1 LENRGTEMDAGCV
14 CATSEFDRRAYFP
27 LARSNLASRRLAL
40 LYMTTT
46 RTVWLFVAALTAIRF
61 FLLVT
66 TDLSF
71 DEAHYWMWSERLAP
85 AYFSK
90 GPGIA
95 FAIRASTAL
104 FGANEFGV
112 RFFSPVLAAGTS
124 LLLFYFTRRLFGS
137 TAGLWAVIG
146 LNATPIF
153 NIGAVLMTID
163 ALSIFFWMAAM
174 FTFWLALEKSPH
186 FSWYWP
192 ITGLLIGVGF
202 LCKYTNAFEIIS
214 VLIVLA
220 LVPRLRREFKLP
232 AVYSLIGMFI
242 LCTIPPIVWNAQH
255 AWITLAH
262 LRSRGNLEQGFGFHP
277 TEALSFL
284 AQHFIVY
291 SPLLFLA
298 LVWGVIASGHKINQQ
313 FKMLFLMWFGL
324 PVFVFYLL
332 LSVNKSAAPNWDGL
346 AFFGFGLVATYF
358 WWERLQASLFLRICA
373 SIAVF
378 VGLMMSLAALDTDVL
393 RVAGYRLQRSDPSD
407 RMRGWKSA
415 TGALEKIRNDLEAQL
430 DEKLFLI
437 ADGRDRASE
446 IAFYLRDKR
455 VEGPGHPPAYIPESQ
470 AMVNQF
476 SFWPRY
482 DQFVELKADMQR
494 PEGEVYT
501 EENGI
506 NLFIGRDALFV
517 RAGEKNRVPHNIQAG
532 FQSTEPVGTIEVSRY
547 GKVVRIWQVFLCR
560 SYRTL
565 PL

>member
-1 LENRGTEMDAGCV
+1 MNST
-14 CATSEFDRRAYFP
+14 RA
-27 LARSNLASRRLAL
+27 
-40 LYMTTT
+40 
-46 RTVWLFVAALTAIRF
+46 VWLFIAALTAIRF
-61 FLLVT
+61 SLLAT

-95 FAIRASTAL
+95 FAIRASTAV
-104 FGANEFGV
+104 FGATEFGV
-112 RFFSPVLAAGTS
+112 RFFSPVLAAATS
-124 LLLFYFTRRLFGS
+124 LLLFYFARRLFGP

-153 NIGAVLMTID
+153 NIGAMLMTID
-163 ALSIFFWMAAM
+163 ALSIFFWVTAM
-174 FTFWLALEKSPH
+174 FMFWLALESVERCQGW
-186 FSWYWP
+186 WYWP
-192 ITGLLIGVGF
+192 ITGLLIGLGF
-202 LCKYTNAFEIIS
+202 LCKYTNAFEIVS
-214 VLIVLA
+214 VLVVLA
-220 LVPRLRREFKLP
+220 LVPRLRREFNRP
-232 AVYSLIGMFI
+232 GVYLLIGLFI

-262 LRSRGNLEQGFGFHP
+262 LRSRGSLERGFGFHP
-277 TEALSFL
+277 TEVLSFL

-298 LVWGVIASGHKINQQ
+298 LVWGVIASGRRINQQ
-313 FKMLFLMWFGL
+313 FKTLFLMWFGL

-332 LSVNKSAAPNWDGL
+332 LSINKSAAPNWDGL

-358 WWERLQASLFLRICA
+358 WWERLQSSVLLRICA
-373 SIAVF
+373 TVAVL
-378 VGLMMSLAALDTDVL
+378 VGLIMSLIALDTDVL
-393 RVAGYRLQRSDPSD
+393 RVAGYRLPRSDPSD

-415 TGALEKIRNDLEAQL
+415 TGALEKMRNDLEAQL
-430 DEKLFLI
+430 GEKLFLI

-446 IAFYLRDKR
+446 ISFYLHDKR
-455 VEGPGHPPAYIPESQ
+455 VEGPGHPPVYIPESQ
-470 AMVNQF
+470 DMVNQF

-482 DQFVELKADMQR
+482 DQFVELKAGMPR

-501 EENGI
+501 EESGT

-517 RAGEKNRVPHNIQAG
+517 RAGEKDRVPHSIQAG
-532 FQSTEPVGTIEVSRY
+532 FQSTRPLGKIEVSRY
-547 GKVVRIWQVFLCR
+547 GKVIRTWQLFLCR